1 MKKLQLIIRGNTLR
15 QNHLT
20 VGNWKF
26 HKVVFRLVDDVYNE
40 AMLSSLKTI
49 GYNIREIDF
58 YFCHNI
64 TLDAFKNI
72 LMNFPK
78 VEKLSFLHC
87 SFKYDLIK
95 IDTKCLELENLKEL
109 VLDDCCLNV
118 NYDLNLYLIVNFNFH

>member
-1 MKKLQLIIRGNTLR
+1 MKKLQLIICGDKLR
-15 QNHLT
+15 KNHLT

-26 HKVVFRLVDDVYNE
+26 RKVAFRSVDDNV

-58 YFCHNI
+58 DSCHNI
-64 TLDAFKNI
+64 TIDAFKKI

-78 VEKLSFLHC
+78 VEKLSCISC
-87 SFKYDLIK
+87 SFQNDCIK

-109 VLDDCCLNV
+109 VLEDCRLNV
-118 NYDLNLYLIVNFNFH
+118 NYDLNFYLIVNFNFH